1 MKRALFWRGTLVIAS
16 LVVFLTGCGK
26 KSGPSANPEL
36 VREFANVLYNQQL
49 FKQAVQEYE
58 RYLAQYALDEREQA
72 NISYIIGDIY
82 FDRLKDYENALAYY
96 LRVKHLYP
104 NSPLVNEAN
113 KKIVACLE
121 RMQRSIDAQRAL
133 EESSA
138 LDKSQV
144 RPSRPGEILARIG
157 ARTITQGDL
166 DFEISQLPPYMQA
179 EFNTP
184 EKRVEFL
191 KNLVATELLYDTAKR
206 QGLENDKEVI
216 EGAFQAKKS
225 LMVNKLLQQEIAQK
239 IDMDEAALKLYFQAY
254 KDRYAVKDKDGKV
267 IEEKLF
273 SDVREQV
280 ARDYYREKFQEKY
293 EELLSRVMAAEQAEI
308 YPSKVR

>member
-1 MKRALFWRGTLVIAS
+1 MKHAALWRGTLLAAILAVSVA
-16 LVVFLTGCGK
+16 GCGK
-26 KSGPSANPEL
+26 KSSPEANPEL

-49 FKQAVQEYE
+49 FKQAIQEYE
-58 RYLAQYALDEREQA
+58 RYLARYAADEREQA

-104 NSPLVNEAN
+104 NSPLVAEAN

-121 RMQRSIDAQRAL
+121 RMQRSVDAQRAL

-144 RPSRPGEILARIG
+144 QTKRPGEVVATIG
-157 ARTITQGDL
+157 SRTITQGDL
-166 DFEISQLPPYMQA
+166 DFEIGQLPPYMQA
-179 EFNTP
+179 EFTSP
-184 EKRVEFL
+184 AKKVEFL

-206 QGLENDKEVI
+206 QGLENDKEVV

-239 IDMDEAALKLYFQAY
+239 IELDEAALKLYFQAY
-254 KDRYAVKDKDGKV
+254 KDRYAVKDKEGKIV
-267 IEEKLF
+267 EEKLF

-293 EELLSRVMAAEQAEI
+293 EELLSRVMAAEQAQI
-308 YPSKVR
+308 FASKVR

>member
-1 MKRALFWRGTLVIAS
+1 MKRTLFLATG
-16 LVVFLTGCGK
+16 LVVALLTGLVVGCGK
-26 KSGPSANPEL
+26 KSAPSANAEL

-58 RYLAQYALDEREQA
+58 RYLAEFAKDDRERA
-72 NISYIIGDIY
+72 NITYIIGDIY
-82 FDRLKDYENALAYY
+82 FDRLKDYENALACY

-104 NSPLVNEAN
+104 NSPLVSEAN

-121 RMQRSIDAQRAL
+121 RMQRSVDAQRAL

-144 RPSRPGEILARIG
+144 RTSRPGEVLARIG
-157 ARTITQGDL
+157 SRTITQGDL

-184 EKRVEFL
+184 EKKMEFL

-216 EGAFQAKKS
+216 EGAFQAKRS

-239 IDMDEAALKLYFQAY
+239 IEIDESALKLYFQAY

-273 SDVREQV
+273 TDVRDQV

-293 EELLSRVMAAEQAEI
+293 EELLSRVMAAEQAQI
-308 YPSKVR
+308 YDSKVR